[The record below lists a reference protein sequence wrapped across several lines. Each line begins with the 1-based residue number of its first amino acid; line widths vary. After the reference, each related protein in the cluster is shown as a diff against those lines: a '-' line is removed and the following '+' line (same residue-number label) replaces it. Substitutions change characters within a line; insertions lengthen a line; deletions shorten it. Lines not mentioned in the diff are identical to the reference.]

1 MKVYLVT
8 SGEYSDYHVDQVF
21 LDEDKAKH
29 WVAAQVDNA
38 GSHYHDEYYIDEVET
53 ADESVDCALKIN
65 YLYNIKIRVSFTN
78 SLTPEYN
85 IPEYTPDYEYTH
97 RSSCVSI
104 KACNEFGEK
113 YFLITIIRDKPFEVN
128 DFGLFLY
135 KKTITDQ
142 INKYI
147 ASNFML

>member
-38 GSHYHDEYYIDEVET
+38 EGLYCDEYYINEVET

-65 YLYNIKIRVSFTN
+65 YLYKIKVRVSFTN
-78 SLTPEYN
+78 SLALEYN
-85 IPEYTPDYEYTH
+85 IPEDIPDFEYTH
-97 RSSCVSI
+97 RPIYISI
-104 KACNEFGEK
+104 EAEYEFGEK
-113 YFLITIIRDKPFEVN
+113 YFLITIIRDKPFEEN
-128 DFGLFLY
+128 DFSLLLY
-135 KKTITDQ
+135 KKIITDQ
-142 INKYI
+142 INKYV
-147 ASNFML
+147 AANFML